1 MHTARILPG
10 LIAVVALMIACGDD
24 ARGGDR
30 TTSTTV
36 AVPTT
41 TGETVTT
48 TGGAVELEQPAI
60 WPAAE
65 VRFETPVE
73 AAASFVTNVLGVEPV
88 LGEFTQGDSRSGEIQ
103 VFSPGESTPV
113 SRGLLFLRQ
122 LGPNDGWF
130 VIGGGQP
137 QRHDQH
143 PRDERQ
149 GCRGPAAHR
158 GCRPGL
164 REDRGG
170 HRVPGR
176 VHQRGLDQVITT
188 GGASGTPEPYR
199 VTVDLTGASPG
210 DVIALLVRGDTG
222 LETDPGEFGA
232 IPVVVG

>member
-1 MHTARILPG
+1 M
-10 LIAVVALMIACGDD
+10 
-24 ARGGDR
+24 
-30 TTSTTV
+30 

-130 VIGGGQP
+130 VIGAANPNATISTPETNAKVAVGPLPIEGVA
-137 QRHDQH
+137 RGF
-143 PRDERQ
+143 ERTVVVTVFQ
-149 GCRGPAAHR
+149 AGYTSALGSTRSSRPAA
-158 GCRPGL
+158 RPG
-164 REDRGG
+164 RPSR
-170 HRVPGR
+170 
-176 VHQRGLDQVITT
+176 T
-188 GGASGTPEPYR
+188 
-199 VTVDLTGASPG
+199 ASPS
-210 DVIALLVRGDTG
+210 T
-222 LETDPGEFGA
+222 
-232 IPVVVG
+232 